1 MGSRLQLARNFEWTF
16 NLLSVYFQQWVEV
29 GLWWTR
35 FDWNSSTNVGD
46 TQIPKAWYQIECI
59 SSINQ
64 SSNNAESTLYFS
76 FFWKLS
82 SSWGKENEKLCR
94 AGYHENSKNGILWC
108 DSISYFIGL
117 LWYNLTYQEQS
128 VWCALDVLQRKLET
142 RAIFRNK
149 LYLENFICKAIL
161 AGKARHHS
169 TMTHKCDLFRNSK
182 QKSSVHVCS
191 AIKWEIKNARL

>member
-1 MGSRLQLARNFEWTF
+1 MKLDFDERDLIEILRQMWAIRKYPKLDTK
-16 NLLSVYFQQWVEV
+16 LSVSVQ
-29 GLWWTR
+29 
-35 FDWNSSTNVGD
+35 S
-46 TQIPKAWYQIECI
+46 IKARI
-59 SSINQ
+59 
-64 SSNNAESTLYFS
+64 TLKALCTS
-76 FFWKLS
+76 VLFWKLL
-82 SSWGKENEKLCR
+82 SSWETENEKLCR

-169 TMTHKCDLFRNSK
+169 TMTHECDLFRNSK